1 MKKNKLVVA
10 QIGCGKFAQSQDL
23 PTIGK
28 HPQLELKWCCDI
40 NAEHAAAMAR
50 KFGAPCST
58 NDFNEVIADPEVDL
72 IKIATS
78 HEVHLPIIEA
88 AAARGIHIF
97 CEKPMAM
104 EIEEAYKII
113 RAVRRNG
120 IKLCVDLNRRM
131 SPSLQALRNR
141 WLEQVANPKHQPWR
155 YVETERPLMGEEDC
169 TNLLINIQDESSSY
183 GMGHMDPLCGG
194 GVIIG
199 ESVHWLDLACW
210 FFAPQRP
217 VELTAWGSSRLSHGI
232 TLKFSNGD
240 SATLVFSCS
249 GTFDYPKEMYQVS
262 SKAALFQNLFFV
274 ENRYWGIP
282 GAKTE
287 TFPMQHDPFAGEG
300 PGEGFDAYMEKS
312 RLRTANVTNNIKK
325 LENAKPFL
333 VDKGHVGMWNEFVD
347 AILNDKPSPC
357 DEMAGF
363 MSTYLAK
370 LAIQSIELKQTLP
383 VPIEKITPVFV

>member
-1 MKKNKLVVA
+1 MKNNKLVVA

-23 PTIGK
+23 PNIGN

-40 NAEHAAAMAR
+40 NAAHAAEMAN
-50 KFGAPCST
+50 KYGATHST
-58 NDFNEVIADPEVDL
+58 ADFNEVIADPEVDL
-72 IKIATS
+72 IKIATT

-104 EIEEAYKII
+104 EITEAYKII
-113 RAVRRNG
+113 RAVRRNNV
-120 IKLCVDLNRRM
+120 KMCVDLNRRM
-131 SPSLQALRNR
+131 APSMHALRER
-141 WLEQVANPKHQPWR
+141 WLRQVANPQHQPWR
-155 YVETERPLMGEEDC
+155 YVETTRPMMAEEDC

-183 GMGHMDPLCGG
+183 GMGHMDPLYGG

-210 FFAPQRP
+210 FFAPQLP
-217 VELTAWGSSRLSHGI
+217 TEITAWGSSRLSHGI
-232 TLKFSNGD
+232 TLKFSGGD
-240 SATLVFSCS
+240 SATLVFSNS

-274 ENRYWGIP
+274 ENRYWGMP
-282 GAKTE
+282 DTQPE
-287 TFPMQHDPFAGEG
+287 FFPLQYDPFTREVSEPGFEG
-300 PGEGFDAYMEKS
+300 YMKKY
-312 RLRTANVTNNIKK
+312 RLRTERADGNLKK
-325 LENAKPFL
+325 IENAKPFM
-333 VDKGHVGMWNEFVD
+333 VDKGHVSMWNGFID
-347 AILNDKPSPC
+347 AILNGKPSPC
-357 DEMAGF
+357 DEIAGF
-363 MSTYLAK
+363 MSTYLAQ